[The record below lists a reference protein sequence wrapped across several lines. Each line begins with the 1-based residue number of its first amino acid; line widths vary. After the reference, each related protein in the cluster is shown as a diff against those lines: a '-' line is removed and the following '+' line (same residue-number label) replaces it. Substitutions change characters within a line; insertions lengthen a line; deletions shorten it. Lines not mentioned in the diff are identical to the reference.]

1 MLVRS
6 VGIYKRNR
14 CSNFD
19 TKQTWKE
26 NYTFREGQA
35 IEEIMDRPIFL
46 EALEFKMLLL

>member
-6 VGIYKRNR
+6 GINKRNR

-26 NYTFREGQA
+26 NYTFRDGQT
-35 IEEIMDRPIFL
+35 IEEIMDRAIFL
-46 EALEFKMLLL
+46 EALELKMLLL